1 MNMEVDCINLPMLS
15 KFLINSNYDEI
26 IVYILV

>member
-1 MNMEVDCINLPMLS
+1 MNMEVDCVNLPMLY
-15 KFLINSNYDEI
+15 KFLFNSDYDEI